1 MIQNPQMEIRCESEN
16 ILDIKITDSDRK
28 RYEIPNYLNNLFNDM
43 DPPTTAHN
51 NMEYEIEL
59 A

>member
-1 MIQNPQMEIRCESEN
+1 MEIRCEAEN
-16 ILDIKITDSDRK
+16 ILDIKITDSNRK
-28 RYEIPNYLNNLFNDM
+28 RYEIPNYLNHLFNDM

-51 NMEYEIEL
+51 NIEYEIEL